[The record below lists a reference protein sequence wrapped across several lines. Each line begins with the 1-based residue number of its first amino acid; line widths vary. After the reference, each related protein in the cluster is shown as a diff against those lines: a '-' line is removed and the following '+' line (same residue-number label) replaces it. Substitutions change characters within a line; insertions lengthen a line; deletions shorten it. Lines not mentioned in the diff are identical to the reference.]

1 MALIEKEPNPKL
13 PEIGLLMQDWDKLA
27 CACLLLGLAKPQF
40 GLLAQRLRDSTPRA
54 SVGQAR
60 PQALP

>member
-27 CACLLLGLAKPQF
+27 CACPLLGLAKPQL
-40 GLLAQRLRDSTPRA
+40 GPQLRD
-54 SVGQAR
+54 
-60 PQALP
+60 